1 MRQWDVEE
9 LGERIRQ
16 LRQIAEELRQKGE
29 GIETLERNVDRI
41 LAGVR
46 LLEINISDVAGFLR

>member
-1 MRQWDVEE
+1 MKEWDMEE
-9 LGERIRQ
+9 LADRIRQ

-41 LAGVR
+41 LASVR
-46 LLEINISDVAGFLR
+46 LLEINISDVTALL

>member
-1 MRQWDVEE
+1 MKQWVVEE
-9 LGERIRQ
+9 LADRIRQ

-41 LAGVR
+41 LASVR
-46 LLEINISDVAGFLR
+46 LLEINISNVAAFL